1 MPSSISN
8 RMFLEFKSGS
18 SSADLN
24 LQSKHSCINLQSTHT
39 KLQLIISDEECLV
52 CSRNFFNVHI
62 LVGCK

>member
-24 LQSKHSCINLQSTHT
+24 LQSKHSCINLRSTHT
-39 KLQLIISDEECLV
+39 KLQLIIGDQECLV
-52 CSRNFFNVHI
+52 CSRNFFNIHV